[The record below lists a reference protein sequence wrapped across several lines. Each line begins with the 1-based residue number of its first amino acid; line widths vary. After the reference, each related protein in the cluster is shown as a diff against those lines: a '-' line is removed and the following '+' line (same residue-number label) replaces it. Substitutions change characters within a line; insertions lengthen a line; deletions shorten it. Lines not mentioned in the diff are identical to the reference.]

1 MKKCSECGKQ
11 MDEKKGVTPDGI
23 QYTYFKC
30 SKCGEEIL
38 DMKQLHEVA
47 EQYRIM
53 NQYHVKVTR
62 WGQSLG
68 LRIPKELAK
77 KYQFKANDEVALIPE
92 KNNIKIVPTAKRTS
106 SS

>member
-11 MDEKKGVTPDGI
+11 MEEKKAFTPEGI
-23 QYTYFKC
+23 SYKYFKC
-30 SKCGEEIL
+30 SKCGEEIV

-47 EQYRIM
+47 EQYRTIKL
-53 NQYHVKVTR
+53 YHAKVTR

-68 LRIPKELAK
+68 LRIPKALAI

-92 KNNIKIVPTAKRTS
+92 KNSIKIIPTEK
-106 SS
+106 

>member
-11 MDEKKGVTPDGI
+11 MEEKKAFTQEGI
-23 QYTYFKC
+23 SYKYFKC
-30 SKCGEEIL
+30 SKCGEEVV

-47 EQYRIM
+47 EQYRAIKL
-53 NQYHVKVTR
+53 YHVKVTR

-68 LRIPKELAK
+68 LRIPKALAT

-92 KNNIKIVPTAKRTS
+92 KKSIKIIPTPK
-106 SS
+106 